1 MSTLLV
7 LHFQCDVPS
16 YHLGTVTFVLAWS
29 LFSVPP
35 IGVGWKVDDWWM
47 LLLKSV
53 FAWKQPFL

>member
-7 LHFQCDVPS
+7 LHFQCDVRS
-16 YHLGTVTFVLAWS
+16 YH

-35 IGVGWKVDDWWM
+35 IGVGWKVDDWRT

-53 FAWKQPFL
+53 LAWKHPYFVEQRY